1 MFGCRYLLFF
11 FPMVGTV
18 YQLISIPSVT
28 NRLNRHFRTA
38 TSNLSLKNMN
48 NEQVQQYPDET
59 STHHINPVMDLVP
72 SSYVTC
78 SRGPCVRHHRAVAR
92 VVRRAEDDVSR
103 RGPLSVAAL
112 ALGALAV
119 DASLRRSAR
128 YAPAGPVIWPP
139 KLFKETL
146 RKEPPGKSGNSRD
159 EVRTKEVWSCLV
171 HGVKEWPDFRHVRPP
186 QTLTLFIT
194 LQKRSAHIQRRMLA
208 TEACQRRDLGDR
220 ASDCILHGILVAW
233 DKNLKRRRT
242 VDTF

>member
-1 MFGCRYLLFF
+1 
-11 FPMVGTV
+11 
-18 YQLISIPSVT
+18 
-28 NRLNRHFRTA
+28 
-38 TSNLSLKNMN
+38 
-48 NEQVQQYPDET
+48 
-59 STHHINPVMDLVP
+59 MDLVH

-233 DKNLKRRRT
+233 NKNLRRRRT